1 MQRELNIQSVQGR
14 MPVKFSVKTVNRIL
28 GILFQAFIIFCCLLV
43 LFTSL
48 KKGSSVWLK
57 IIPLIVLFVALDI
70 FTPFDTLIVGFTPDY
85 LWLKY

>member
-1 MQRELNIQSVQGR
+1 MQRELNIQSVKGR

-57 IIPLIVLFVALDI
+57 IIPLIVLFVALDNLLRHLTTLNSVV
-70 FTPFDTLIVGFTPDY
+70 FTPGLS
-85 LWLKY
+85 